1 MWSTTLINKL
11 HIKTKYPTKYE
22 SYQTNDLRGIALTKY
37 NYIESAW
44 KCSGAFS
51 STKIVDSKWQDN
63 MINYIS
69 WTIILPNMKAIR
81 PTISEEL
88 HSQDITTMKMHEKLL
103 QKLCDQNGG
112 IIWSTI
118 HHDQSSCVP
127 HRFVKVHNIS
137 ESCALHCTALHLIF
151 PMNSL
156 CYISSKYMNP
166 VCCTELV
173 NEYAVHRTDLLMY

>member
-1 MWSTTLINKL
+1 LFSPWYIWKNCSNQNGGIMWSTTLINKL

-51 STKIVDSKWQDN
+51 STKIVDSKWQDS

-88 HSQDITTMKMHEKLL
+88 HSQDITTMKMH
-103 QKLCDQNGG
+103 QKLWSEWWDNMINYTSWP
-112 IIWSTI
+112 IIL
-118 HHDQSSCVP
+118 
-127 HRFVKVHNIS
+127 
-137 ESCALHCTALHLIF
+137 CATQIC
-151 PMNSL
+151 
-156 CYISSKYMNP
+156 
-166 VCCTELV
+166 
-173 NEYAVHRTDLLMY
+173 